1 MYVVA
6 ALYKFVRLP
15 DYRDLRE
22 PLKAQLRLNDVKGTL
37 LLAEEGINGT
47 IAGPRAGIDAV
58 LGWLRADPRFA
69 DLRPK
74 ESEATEQP
82 FYRTKVKLKREIVT
96 MGVDGIDPSAAVGTY
111 VAPADWNALISDPD
125 VLLIDARNRYEV
137 DLGTFEG
144 ALDPETDA
152 FREFPAYLDDVLQGD
167 RGQKVAM
174 FCTGGIRC
182 EKATSY
188 LKTQG
193 FEHVYH
199 LHGGILQYLEDVDPS
214 ETKWEGDC
222 FVFDERVAVDHDL
235 QPGDYDLCRACRM
248 PLTLADHNRT
258 EYERGVSCHHCA
270 AVQTESER
278 VNFRERQRQIDLARE
293 RGEAHVGGAVE
304 EIAARR
310 KAEKQARQAQSV
322 TNRSLYTP

>member
-15 DYRDLRE
+15 DYRALRE
-22 PLKAQLRLNDVKGTL
+22 PLKQQLREHDVKGTL

-47 IAGPRAGIDAV
+47 IAGPRPGIEAV
-58 LGWLRADPRFA
+58 LGWLRSDPRLA
-69 DLRPK
+69 DLRHK
-74 ESEATEQP
+74 ESEAAEQP

-96 MGVDGIDPSAAVGTY
+96 MGVEGIDPTAAVGTY
-111 VAPADWNALISDPD
+111 VQPEDWNALISSPD

-137 DLGTFEG
+137 DLGTFDG
-144 ALDPETDA
+144 ALDPETDS
-152 FREFPAYLDDVLQGD
+152 FREFPAYLDEVLQGN
-167 RGQKVAM
+167 RQQKVAM

-188 LKTQG
+188 LKEKG

-199 LHGGILQYLEDVDPS
+199 LHGGILQYLEEVSPA
-214 ETKWEGDC
+214 ETKWAGDC
-222 FVFDERVAVDHDL
+222 FVFDERVAVDHAL

-248 PLTLADHNRT
+248 PLTLADHERP
-258 EYERGVSCHHCA
+258 EYERGVSCHHCYA
-270 AVQTESER
+270 SQTEAER
-278 VNFRERQRQIDLARE
+278 ANFRERQRQIDLARE
-293 RGEAHVGGAVE
+293 RGEEHVGGAVE

-310 KAEKQARQAQSV
+310 KAEKRARQAAGV
-322 TNRSLYTP
+322 GVER

>member
-6 ALYKFVRLP
+6 ALYKFVRLT

-22 PLKAQLRLNDVKGTL
+22 PLKAQLRQHEVKGTL

-58 LGWLRADPRFA
+58 LGWLRADPRLA
-69 DLRPK
+69 DLRHK

-111 VAPADWNALISDPD
+111 VAPQEWNALISDPD
-125 VLLIDARNRYEV
+125 VMLIDARNQYEV
-137 DLGTFEG
+137 ELGTFEG
-144 ALDPETDA
+144 ALDPQTDS
-152 FREFPAYLDDVLQGD
+152 FREFPAYLDDVLKD
-167 RGQKVAM
+167 NRRQKVAM

-188 LKTQG
+188 LKKRG

-199 LHGGILQYLEDVDPS
+199 LHGGILQYLEDVDPAD
-214 ETKWEGDC
+214 TKWAGDC
-222 FVFDERVAVDHDL
+222 FVFDERVAVDHAL

-248 PLTLADHNRT
+248 PLTLADHERA

-270 AVQTESER
+270 DAQTEAER
-278 VNFRERQRQIDLARE
+278 INYRERQRQVDLARS
-293 RGEAHVGGAVE
+293 RGEEHVGGAVQ

-310 KAEKQARQAQSV
+310 KAAKQARQAVSSPAHS
-322 TNRSLYTP
+322 T